1 MVQTK
6 RAAIYAR
13 VSTDTQDT
21 ARQLNDLHEYAARCG
36 YEVVAVFTET
46 ASGAKNDR
54 QERKKVMALAQA
66 RKIDAVLV
74 TEMSRWGRSTQD
86 LIATLQDLHGWGV
99 SLVAQTGMTFDLST
113 SQGKLLAG
121 ILASLSEF
129 ERDIIRER
137 VKSGIA
143 AAQARGKRIGR
154 QAGDNVKADRHGKEV
169 MRLVTEGMSYR
180 EVAKKLKLSKT
191 TVQKCV
197 DTHRKKQATLLAV

>member
-1 MVQTK
+1 MVQ
-6 RAAIYAR
+6 RAAIYCR
-13 VSTDTQDT
+13 VSTDAQDT
-21 ARQLNDLHEYAARCG
+21 QRQLNDLQEFAARSG
-36 YEVVAVFTET
+36 YEVVHIFCET

-54 QERKKVMALAQA
+54 QERKKVLALAQA

-86 LIATLQDLHGWGV
+86 LISTLQDLHGWGV
-99 SLVAQTGMTFDLST
+99 SLVAQTGMTFDLAT

-129 ERDIIRER
+129 ERDLIRER

-143 AAQARGKRIGR
+143 SAKARGKRIGR
-154 QAGDNVKADRHGKEV
+154 QQGDNIKADKHSKEI
-169 MRLVTEGMSYR
+169 MRLVQEKVSYR
-180 EVAKKLKLSKT
+180 DIAKQLKLSKT

-197 DTHRKKQATLLAV
+197 NMHKEKPALVAV